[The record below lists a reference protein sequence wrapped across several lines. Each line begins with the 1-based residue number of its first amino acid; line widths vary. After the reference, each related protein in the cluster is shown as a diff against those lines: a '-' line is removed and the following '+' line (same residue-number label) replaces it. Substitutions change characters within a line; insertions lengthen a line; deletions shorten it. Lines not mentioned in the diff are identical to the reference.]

1 MPIRVHR
8 RPSAVMNPKR
18 GERLL
23 LKMLGPEY
31 AAEVRRAWRS
41 LEPEFE
47 RYVLGF
53 VAGEVWSRRGL
64 PLKTRSLVTVAALAA
79 LGRREALALNVR
91 MALNNGASRREI
103 SEVLLQMAPYAGF
116 PAAWEALVVAAGVYR
131 DVYKEMHGPGR

>member
-1 MPIRVHR
+1 
-8 RPSAVMNPKR
+8 MNRQR

-53 VAGEVWSRRGL
+53 VAGEVWSRPGL
-64 PLKTRSLVTVAALAA
+64 PLKTRSLVTVSALAA
-79 LGRREALALNVR
+79 LGRREALALNIR

-116 PAAWEALVVAAGVYR
+116 PAAWEALVIAGRVYQELAATATKAPKTR
-131 DVYKEMHGPGR
+131 RS

>member
-1 MPIRVHR
+1 MSIRVHR
-8 RPSAVMNPKR
+8 RSSAVMNRQR

-23 LKMLGPEY
+23 LKMLGPEH

-41 LEPEFE
+41 LEPDFE

-53 VAGEVWSRRGL
+53 VAGEVWSRPGL
-64 PLKTRSLVTVAALAA
+64 PLKTRSLVTVSVLAA
-79 LGRREALALNVR
+79 LGRREALALNIR

-116 PAAWEALVVAAGVYR
+116 PAAWEALVVASG
-131 DVYKEMHGPGR
+131 VYKEFKRR